1 MKKLC
6 VWVLVLVL
14 VFSLAGCKSAGHEK
28 GMVGE
33 ESALVMSDE
42 ILMHLVGMNQA
53 GTLSFY
59 RIQNPTDVTYTYG
72 ADYMIEVFLDGKWH
86 TTNYGP
92 KDVTAE
98 GRYVLPGAMADYAFE
113 IHNTLPEGKYR
124 YIKKANPED
133 VPNDAVY
140 IGMEFHVGPK
150 IYMPAAL
157 IEEFSSLEEFEEA
170 ALTGQQGAAN
180 MAALYRYCLPTGIPE
195 NYQLYKVTVTGADI
209 AFWYLPAE
217 ELTSRETIEVAE
229 DAEKHF
235 KFIDERIRSPFANNY
250 ARMVESYGGTV
261 HGDFGDEDFIP
272 KENPNLLIMKRHE
285 EMFFLY
291 MPEDYVPKEYEFGA
305 QIYTSYPENLNDP
318 PSAFTVYEG

>member
-6 VWVLVLVL
+6 VWILVLVL

-124 YIKKANPED
+124 YIRADKLHKSAVTNAPYRLED
-133 VPNDAVY
+133 E
-140 IGMEFHVGPK
+140 GM
-150 IYMPAAL
+150 M
-157 IEEFSSLEEFEEA
+157 
-170 ALTGQQGAAN
+170 
-180 MAALYRYCLPTGIPE
+180 
-195 NYQLYKVTVTGADI
+195 
-209 AFWYLPAE
+209 
-217 ELTSRETIEVAE
+217 
-229 DAEKHF
+229 
-235 KFIDERIRSPFANNY
+235 
-250 ARMVESYGGTV
+250 
-261 HGDFGDEDFIP
+261 
-272 KENPNLLIMKRHE
+272 
-285 EMFFLY
+285 
-291 MPEDYVPKEYEFGA
+291 
-305 QIYTSYPENLNDP
+305 
-318 PSAFTVYEG
+318 